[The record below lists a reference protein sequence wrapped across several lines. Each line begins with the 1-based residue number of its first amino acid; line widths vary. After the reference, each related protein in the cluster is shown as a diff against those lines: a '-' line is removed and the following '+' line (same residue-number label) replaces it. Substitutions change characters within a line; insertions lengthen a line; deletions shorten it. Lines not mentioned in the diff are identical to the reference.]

1 MAYNNLVRV
10 GNRRMPIENKVLK
23 GHRVLITREYT
34 ADYEPL
40 EEHGG
45 NIFVFP
51 TLEAVRPKDY
61 RGLDQAIRNLRE
73 YDWLVF
79 TSRNGVHFFFKR
91 LLESGGSVEALA
103 GLYIC
108 AVGPGTADAL
118 DHYGLK
124 ADLLPKRF
132 SAEGLVEAF
141 TEPGRPLRDTSFL
154 FPRAEA
160 ARDIFPAKVRE
171 LGGIIDA
178 PIAYRTVIPH
188 VKRDVRESVLAAGI
202 TIATFTSGSTFTNF
216 LDVVGTK
223 ALPFLSHVTIAVIG
237 PVTRSIVEETGLRVS
252 IMPAKATIRA
262 MVEAIIEW
270 GETIG

>member
-1 MAYNNLVRV
+1 
-10 GNRRMPIENKVLK
+10 MPTENKVLK
-23 GHRVLITREYT
+23 DHRVLITREYT

-45 NIFVFP
+45 AIFVFP
-51 TLEAVRPKDY
+51 TLEAVRPKTY
-61 RGLDQAIRNLRE
+61 RDLDQAITHLHD

-91 LLESGGSVEALA
+91 LLESGASIDALA
-103 GLYIC
+103 GLSIC
-108 AVGPGTADAL
+108 VVGPGTADAL
-118 DHYGLK
+118 ESYGLE
-124 ADLLPKRF
+124 ADLVPKRF

-141 TEPGRPLRDTSFL
+141 TQPGMRLKPLKDVSFL

-160 ARDIFPAKVRE
+160 ARDVFPSKVRE

-178 PIAYRTVIPH
+178 PIAYRTVVPQM
-188 VKRDVRESVLAAGI
+188 KRDLCESVLTAGI

-216 LDVVGTK
+216 VDVIGTR
-223 ALPFLSHVTIAVIG
+223 ALPFLSHVTVAAIG
-237 PVTRSIVEETGLRVS
+237 PITRDTVEETGLHVS
-252 IMPAKATIRA
+252 IMPTKATIKA

-270 GETIG
+270 GGYKAKG